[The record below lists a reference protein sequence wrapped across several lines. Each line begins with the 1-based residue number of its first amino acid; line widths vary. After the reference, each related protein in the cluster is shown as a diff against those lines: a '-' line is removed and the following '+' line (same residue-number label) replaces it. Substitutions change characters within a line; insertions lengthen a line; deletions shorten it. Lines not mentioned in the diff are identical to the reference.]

1 MRLNWSMKHWG
12 KVNKPLISLVLFP
25 KIHWKDW
32 CWSWNSDT
40 LATWCKELTHLE
52 RPWCWKRLK
61 AGGEGDDRGW
71 HGWMASPT
79 QWTWVWINSGSC
91 WWTERPGVL
100 QSMGLWRVEHDWAAE
115 LNWFPKTS
123 FLMFHMQPLVEKNLP
138 ANGGDKTDEGWIPE
152 SRKFP
157 WRRAWQPTPVFLPG
171 ESHGE
176 RSLAGYSLWGRKEPG
191 MTEVT

>member
-100 QSMGLWRVEHDWAAE
+100 LSMGSQRVRHDWVTE
-115 LNWFPKTS
+115 LNWVHFSSVTQSCLIQSMDCSKWVSSSHQVAKVLELQLQHQS
-123 FLMFHMQPLVEKNLP
+123 FQWIFR
-138 ANGGDKTDEGWIPE
+138 TDYI
-152 SRKFP
+152 
-157 WRRAWQPTPVFLPG
+157 
-171 ESHGE
+171 
-176 RSLAGYSLWGRKEPG
+176 
-191 MTEVT
+191 